1 MAGICGNVLQARCN
15 GWHLCKCIRNIRRR
29 S

>member
-1 MAGICGNVLQARCN
+1 MARIDGNVLEARCN
-15 GWHLCKCIRNIRRR
+15 GWHLCKCIKNIRHR